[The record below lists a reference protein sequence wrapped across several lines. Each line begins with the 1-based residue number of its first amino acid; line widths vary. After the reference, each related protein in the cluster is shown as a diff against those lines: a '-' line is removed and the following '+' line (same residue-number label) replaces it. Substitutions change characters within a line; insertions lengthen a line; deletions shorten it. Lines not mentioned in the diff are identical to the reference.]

1 MEDAKLNWHKVLGV
15 TRRVRNLL
23 DGFRTAIPDD
33 SGRFRT
39 IPDGIRLT
47 SPASFRTL

>member
-23 DGFRTAIPDD
+23 DGFRTAIPD
-33 SGRFRT
+33 